1 MKTVIITGGNSGL
14 GYYCAQK
21 LARNPDWY
29 IILACRNLDK
39 GNRAVAE
46 IQAATDTQ
54 QIEAMVLDLASL
66 KSIRSFAGKIGD
78 EASCSITLCLRYPF
92 GTTGERACPHLT
104 PATVYRAPPPLRDRD
119 LPPLGA
125 IVCNAGVQFI
135 QRQTYT
141 QEGFDTTFGVNHLG
155 HFLLVNLLL
164 KQLVA
169 PARIILVS
177 SDTHDSSKT
186 TGMPAPYFRDPQ
198 LMAHP
203 ETDPA
208 LENKDIGT
216 IGRTA
221 YTTSKLCNLL
231 CAYELSRRLQQ
242 SGISTESQPI
252 TVNVFNPGLMPGS
265 GLASDYTPTAKFVW
279 NNILPVL
286 GKFIPNV
293 NTMQQSGTALA
304 RLVTDPTLV
313 NVSGKYFSGF
323 KMIDSST
330 ESYDENKAK
339 QLWDA
344 SVELTQ
350 LRSPETIV
358 PT

>member
-14 GYYCAQK
+14 GYYCAQN
-21 LARNPDWY
+21 LARDPEWY
-29 IILACRNLDK
+29 IILACRNPDK

-46 IQAATDTQ
+46 IQAAANTQ
-54 QIEAMVLDLASL
+54 QIEAMVLDLASFE
-66 KSIRSFAGKIGD
+66 SIRSFTAKFGD
-78 EASCSITLCLRYPF
+78 EASS
-92 GTTGERACPHLT
+92 
-104 PATVYRAPPPLRDRD
+104 PLRDRD

-125 IVCNAGVQFI
+125 VVCNAGVQFI

-208 LENKDIGT
+208 FKNKDIGT

-221 YTTSKLCNLL
+221 YTTSKLCNVL

-242 SGISTESQPI
+242 AEISTESEPI

-279 NNILPVL
+279 NNVLPVL
-286 GKFIPNV
+286 CKLVPNV
-293 NTMQQSGTALA
+293 NTMKQSGEALA
-304 RLVTDPTLV
+304 RLVSDPELA
-313 NVSGKYFSGF
+313 NVTRKYFSGF
-323 KMIDSST
+323 KMMDSST
-330 ESYDENKAK
+330 ESYDENKAQ
-339 QLWDA
+339 QLWDG

-350 LRSPETIV
+350 LKSEETIV
-358 PT
+358 AT